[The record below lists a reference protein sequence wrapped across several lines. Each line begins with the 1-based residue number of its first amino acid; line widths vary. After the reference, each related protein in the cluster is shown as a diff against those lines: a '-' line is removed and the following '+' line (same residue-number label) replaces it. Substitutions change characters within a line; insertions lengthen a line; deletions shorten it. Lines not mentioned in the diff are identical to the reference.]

1 MQEIVGAR
9 VLRITSPPSGR
20 QVLEELDPRP
30 GSSLQGGDARPGAEG
45 AAIAGYHWLGDW
57 GRDAMIARAAANMR
71 ITPKHGV
78 VK

>member
-1 MQEIVGAR
+1 MRGRAPR
-9 VLRITSPPSGR
+9 VRT
-20 QVLEELDPRP
+20 
-30 GSSLQGGDARPGAEG
+30 
-45 AAIAGYHWLGDW
+45 AIAGAHWLGDW